1 MSQPR
6 YVKSFEELMQ
16 ARSAEHE
23 LEFMHSDAQGVII
36 EYETDPELAAAI
48 VPQPLVADPRGRIQ
62 VSFSKVDMQPQG
74 GAVLSIGA
82 ALFAVHVTYEG
93 KPGLYPVTMPMTSE
107 LAVVAGRETYGE
119 PKKVCAIN
127 FDINN
132 DTVAANVVRHD
143 IPYMAFKG
151 TLGKELAPREFV
163 DHAYCF
169 KFTPNVDGSGFDND
183 PLMIRLIWTKKQ
195 IKVREVSGE
204 LVLTESAFDPVA
216 DLPVRRLLGATWEQ
230 VETKSGGENVCS
242 VPAMNLFPFVHQR
255 YDELSA
261 FFGK

>member
-36 EYETDPELAAAI
+36 EYQTDPALAAAI
-48 VPQPLVADPRGRIQ
+48 VPQPLVADPEGRIQ
-62 VSFSKVDMQPQG
+62 VSFSTVDMQPQG
-74 GAVLSIGA
+74 GKVLSIGA

-119 PKKVCAIN
+119 PKKIC
-127 FDINN
+127 DIKFEIRG
-132 DTVAANVVRHD
+132 DTIEANVVRHG
-143 IPYMAFKG
+143 IAYMAFKG
-151 TLGKELAPREFV
+151 KLGRELPTREYV

-169 KFTPNVDGSGFDND
+169 KFTPNVDGSGFDHD

-195 IKVREVSGE
+195 LKAREVSGE

-216 DLPVRRLLGATWEQ
+216 DLPVRRLISATWEQ

-242 VPAMNLFPFVHQR
+242 VDSMNLFPFVHQR
-255 YDELSA
+255 FDELSA
-261 FFGK
+261 FFNR